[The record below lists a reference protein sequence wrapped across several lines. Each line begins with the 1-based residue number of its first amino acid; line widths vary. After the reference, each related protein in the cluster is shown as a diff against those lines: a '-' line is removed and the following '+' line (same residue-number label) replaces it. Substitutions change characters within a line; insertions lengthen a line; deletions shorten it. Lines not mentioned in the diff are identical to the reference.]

1 MKKVSTKII
10 ALILVV
16 LIAALLPVQVYADQ
30 PEYISE
36 VKIGI
41 GSDVDDAS
49 EDLEGYEIVTMDGE
63 YADIN
68 AKAGSYGGGKGERA
82 VLIGYKTT
90 TVKSDAITDLSIL
103 NMGADVKYDDLG
115 IFIQEKMD
123 TEITPLLDNFVKS
136 LEEYRINYNSDNKE
150 NRDRARASH
159 DLLNTLFDD
168 DTEMSL
174 GDLFLNETRYEIG
187 EEEYNKLSDDE
198 KKQHADLVTILLQST
213 NIAVQT
219 MEYALAMASDTSE
232 DNWLDRFPK
241 LTYKNMIYQTGL
253 PPKDAKKALSREYY
267 DDTQLILA
275 LWDDFQKRLEK
286 ADDYRKE
293 LDAIAHGVDYERAFA
308 TIEGTD
314 LDSSSEEELKEYA
327 EANTDIGKYA
337 DIASDMEVI
346 VTIKEY
352 LEEIPY
358 GKETML
364 DFFLQPYEDIAKTST
379 AIYPLIASLSEGQRA
394 ALNFMSLETLIMM
407 TMQNKKAYNE
417 AKITEQE
424 PLSIYFGVDREM
436 YDIGGI

>member
-136 LEEYRINYNSDNKE
+136 LEEYRINYNSDN
-150 NRDRARASH
+150 R
-159 DLLNTLFDD
+159 
-168 DTEMSL
+168 
-174 GDLFLNETRYEIG
+174 
-187 EEEYNKLSDDE
+187 
-198 KKQHADLVTILLQST
+198 
-213 NIAVQT
+213 
-219 MEYALAMASDTSE
+219 
-232 DNWLDRFPK
+232 
-241 LTYKNMIYQTGL
+241 
-253 PPKDAKKALSREYY
+253 
-267 DDTQLILA
+267 
-275 LWDDFQKRLEK
+275 
-286 ADDYRKE
+286 
-293 LDAIAHGVDYERAFA
+293 
-308 TIEGTD
+308 
-314 LDSSSEEELKEYA
+314 
-327 EANTDIGKYA
+327 
-337 DIASDMEVI
+337 
-346 VTIKEY
+346 
-352 LEEIPY
+352 
-358 GKETML
+358 
-364 DFFLQPYEDIAKTST
+364 
-379 AIYPLIASLSEGQRA
+379 
-394 ALNFMSLETLIMM
+394 
-407 TMQNKKAYNE
+407 
-417 AKITEQE
+417 
-424 PLSIYFGVDREM
+424 
-436 YDIGGI
+436 